1 VGGTTLNLAVVASVL
16 DPRLAKRKL
25 DPVVL
30 ARRGVSANHSPHG
43 STILLVVM
51 GPSLLD
57 EAFAHHV
64 WATLRLID
72 TCLSLTPE
80 QLMAAVPGTYGSIL
94 ETTRH
99 LVEADTY
106 YLAHLTSDPAREID
120 SGAMGLRELRAEIGA
135 DERTWTEL
143 LATDLDPDVVVTDV
157 DEEGYRRDAPM
168 GVRLAQA
175 IHHGTDH
182 RSQICTVLTTLGL
195 EPPLIDVW
203 AFGVQTGRIVEVPP
217 ASSR

>member
-1 VGGTTLNLAVVASVL
+1 MS
-16 DPRLAKRKL
+16 
-25 DPVVL
+25 
-30 ARRGVSANHSPHG
+30 
-43 STILLVVM
+43 
-51 GPSLLD
+51 PSLLD
-57 EAFAHHV
+57 DAFAHHV

-72 TCLSLTPE
+72 ACLPLNRE
-80 QLMAAVPGTYGSIL
+80 QLEAAVPGTYGSIL

-120 SGAMGLRELRAEIGA
+120 SSQMGLGELRAEMAA

-143 LATDLDPDVVVTDV
+143 LAADLDPDVVVSDV
-157 DEEGYRRDAPM
+157 DEEGYRRDASI
-168 GVRLAQA
+168 GVRIAQA

-182 RSQICTVLTTLGL
+182 RSQICTALTTLGL

-203 AFGVQTGRIVEVPP
+203 AFGVQTGRVVDVPP
-217 ASSR
+217 TSSPR